1 MRFEIRSSKRDLTSH
16 HRNWD
21 ASNLPAIDTSPGQAL
36 QQHQVPVRPLVAVER
51 NIMPRVLIV
60 DDHAAIRRGVQG
72 ILHSFP
78 EWELCGE
85 ADNGQEAVRLAES
98 LKPEVIIM
106 DVSMPVL
113 NGLEATRIISD
124 ALPQTKIVLL
134 TLHSSTE
141 LVRSAFRAGAR
152 GYVLKS
158 DAEQELIRALNVIQ
172 GNGTYVSPTIDEDVA
187 KRVVEEMGKR
197 QRN

>member
-1 MRFEIRSSKRDLTSH
+1 
-16 HRNWD
+16 
-21 ASNLPAIDTSPGQAL
+21 
-36 QQHQVPVRPLVAVER
+36 
-51 NIMPRVLIV
+51 MPRVLIA

-72 ILHSFP
+72 ILHPFP
-78 EWELCGE
+78 EWDLCGE
-85 ADNGQEAVRLAES
+85 AENGQEAVRMAEE

-106 DVSMPVL
+106 DVSMPIL
-113 NGLEATRIISD
+113 NGLEATRIIRHS
-124 ALPQTKIVLL
+124 LPATKILLL

-158 DAEQELIRALNVIQ
+158 DAEQELVRALNVVL
-172 GNGTYVSPTIDEDVA
+172 GNGTYVSPAIDENIA
-187 KRVVEEMGKR
+187 RKVVEEMAA

>member
-1 MRFEIRSSKRDLTSH
+1 
-16 HRNWD
+16 
-21 ASNLPAIDTSPGQAL
+21 
-36 QQHQVPVRPLVAVER
+36 
-51 NIMPRVLIV
+51 MPRVLIV

-78 EWELCGE
+78 EWDLCGE
-85 ADNGQEAVRLAES
+85 AENGQEAVRMAEE
-98 LKPEVIIM
+98 LRPEVIIM

-113 NGLEATRIISD
+113 NGLEATRLIRNS
-124 ALPQTKIVLL
+124 LPATKVLLL

-158 DAEQELIRALNVIQ
+158 DAEQELMRALNVVL
-172 GNGTYVSPTIDEDVA
+172 GNGTYVSPAIDESVA
-187 KRVVEEMGKR
+187 RKVVEEMGS

>member
-1 MRFEIRSSKRDLTSH
+1 MAAL
-16 HRNWD
+16 
-21 ASNLPAIDTSPGQAL
+21 SPPPPPL
-36 QQHQVPVRPLVAVER
+36 QEQGGKV
-51 NIMPRVLIV
+51 PRVLIV

-106 DVSMPVL
+106 DVSMPIL

-124 ALPQTKIVLL
+124 VLPDTKIVLL

-158 DAEQELIRALNVIQ
+158 DAEQELIRALNVIKDD
-172 GNGTYVSPTIDEDVA
+172 GTYVSPTIDANVA
-187 KRVVEEMGKR
+187 KRVVEEIR
-197 QRN
+197 ERN

>member
-1 MRFEIRSSKRDLTSH
+1 
-16 HRNWD
+16 
-21 ASNLPAIDTSPGQAL
+21 
-36 QQHQVPVRPLVAVER
+36 
-51 NIMPRVLIV
+51 MPRVLIV
-60 DDHAAIRRGVQG
+60 DDHAFIRRGVRG

-85 ADNGQEAVRLAES
+85 ADNGQDAVRLAEA

-106 DVSMPVL
+106 DVSMPGL
-113 NGLEATRIISD
+113 NGLEATRIIRD
-124 ALPQTKIVLL
+124 LLPGTKILLL

-158 DAEQELIRALNVIQ
+158 DAEHELVRALNVVV
-172 GNGTYVSPTIDEDVA
+172 GDGTYVSPAIDGN
-187 KRVVEEMGKR
+187 VVQQLVRES
-197 QRN
+197 Q